1 MNTEASAARSA
12 LVTRRRLLQ
21 TATAGA
27 VSLSGLAL
35 VGCGSAGSSGSTS
48 SINMSIVNAS
58 ATGSLAAGRIMQ
70 ANGYFKRRGV
80 TASTTYV
87 ATGSQVAAALAS
99 GSADLTVFSGLV
111 SIMPAIAQGM
121 QLKVLGGTEVVSTTA
136 LFSAEPGIRS
146 IRDLKGQTIGVGA
159 VGTELYDEAVAVLA
173 TVGLTASDVTFRNVG
188 SSAAS
193 FEAAMGK
200 QVGAGFGQVGDIGTA
215 GKHGGHLVT
224 EIAQSLPLWIENGA
238 VASVAALNSKR
249 EGLVK
254 TLAAYVDF
262 FRFMTTDGS
271 KQQYVNAFVA
281 AGGDAVAGEGEWTF
295 IHDHQAYSVSLDLPS
310 AKMEFIQQQNV
321 KNGAQKRVLSFS
333 EYADTSVAADAVKLA
348 QSS

>member
-1 MNTEASAARSA
+1 MNTEAFAARSA

-21 TATAGA
+21 TAAAGA

-35 VGCGSAGSSGSTS
+35 VGCGSAGSSGSTY
-48 SINMSIVNAS
+48 NVNIVNAS
-58 ATGSLAAGRIMQ
+58 ATGSLAAGRIMD
-70 ANGYFKRRGV
+70 ANGYFKRHGV
-80 TASTTYV
+80 TAKTTYV
-87 ATGSQVAAALAS
+87 ATGSQVVAALAS
-99 GSADLTVFSGLV
+99 GAADLTVFSGLV
-111 SIMPAIAQGM
+111 SIMPAIAQGI

-136 LFSAEPGIRS
+136 LFSAEPGIRG
-146 IRDLKGQTIGVGA
+146 IRDLKGQSIGVGA
-159 VGTELYDEAVAVLA
+159 VGSELYDEAVAVLA

-188 SSAAS
+188 SSAES
-193 FEAAMGK
+193 FTAAMAK
-200 QVGAGFGQVGDIGTA
+200 QVGAGFGQVGDIGAA

-238 VASVAALNSKR
+238 VASVSALNSKR
-249 EGLVK
+249 QGLVE

-281 AGGDAVAGEGEWTF
+281 AGGDAAAGAGEWAF
-295 IHDHQAYSVSLDLPS
+295 IHDQQAYSVSLDLPP

>member
-1 MNTEASAARSA
+1 MNTEASAARSV
-12 LVTRRRLLQ
+12 LMTRRRLLQ
-21 TATAGA
+21 RAAAGA

-35 VGCGSAGSSGSTS
+35 AGCGSAGSSGSTS
-48 SINMSIVNAS
+48 SISIVNAS

-70 ANGYFKRRGV
+70 ANGYFKRHGV
-80 TASTTYV
+80 TAKTTNV
-87 ATGSQVAAALAS
+87 TTGSQVVAALAS
-99 GSADLTVFSGLV
+99 GSADLTVFSGLI
-111 SIMPAIAQGM
+111 SIMPAIARGI

-146 IRDLKGQTIGVGA
+146 IRDLKGQSIGVGA

-193 FEAAMGK
+193 FEAAMAK

-215 GKHGGHLVT
+215 AEHGGHLVT

-238 VASVAALNSKR
+238 VTSVSALNNKR
-249 EGLVK
+249 EAVVK
-254 TLAAYVDF
+254 ALAAYVDF
-262 FRFMTTDGS
+262 FRFMATDGS

-295 IHDHQAYSVSLDLPS
+295 IRDRQAYSVSLDLPPM
-310 AKMEFIQQQNV
+310 KMAFIQQQNV

-333 EYADTSVAADAVKLA
+333 EYADTSVAEDAVKLA
-348 QSS
+348 ESA